1 MRGFQI
7 HFEVE
12 TMRFTSENTEGYSAT
27 ELAELN
33 QIFEHRVSLLEEAG
47 VLDEDERANAN
58 LLQFISER
66 TLRDYDFARDL
77 VPGVLINV
85 DDQEIRVAAIHD
97 IYLRREGDLRAAVA
111 LVDLDAGDYG
121 VFEGVLVVAYPDGEI
136 VTQADWQSPVGAIPW
151 DLRELQWQ
159 KGGRPCVV
167 GDDGLPRDA
176 ELW

>member
-1 MRGFQI
+1 MKSPQYRQD
-7 HFEVE
+7 
-12 TMRFTSENTEGYSAT
+12 NTEGYS
-27 ELAELN
+27 EHDLMELN

-47 VLDEDERANAN
+47 VLDEDERANKGI
-58 LLQFISER
+58 LQYLSEI

-77 VPGVLINV
+77 VPSVLIDV
-85 DDQEIRVAAIHD
+85 DDQEIRIAAIHD
-97 IYLRREGDLRAAVA
+97 IYLRGEGDLRAAIA

-121 VFEGVLVVAYPDGEI
+121 VFEGVLVVGYPDGEI
-136 VTQADWQSPVGAIPW
+136 VTQADWQSPSRAIPW

>member
-1 MRGFQI
+1 MRY
-7 HFEVE
+7 
-12 TMRFTSENTEGYSAT
+12 TSENTEGYSAT

-33 QIFEHRVSLLEEAG
+33 RIFEHRVGLLEEAG
-47 VLDEDERANAN
+47 VLDEDEDANKGI
-58 LLQFISER
+58 LHYLSE
-66 TLRDYDFARDL
+66 TTQRDYDLARDL

-97 IYLRREGDLRAAVA
+97 IYLRGEGDLRAAVA

-136 VTQADWQSPVGAIPW
+136 VTQADWQSPVRAIPW
-151 DLRELQWQ
+151 DLKELQWQ

-176 ELW
+176 VLW

>member
-47 VLDEDERANAN
+47 VLDEDERANKGI
-58 LLQFISER
+58 LQYLSEI

-97 IYLRREGDLRAAVA
+97 IYLRGEGDLRAAVA

>member
-1 MRGFQI
+1 MIMTTEMPFRPDN
-7 HFEVE
+7 
-12 TMRFTSENTEGYSAT
+12 MEGYAA
-27 ELAELN
+27 EDLADLN
-33 QIFEHRVSLLEEAG
+33 RIFEHRVSLLEEAG
-47 VLDEDERANAN
+47 VLDEDECANAN

-66 TLRDYDFARDL
+66 TKVDYDLARGMIPD
-77 VPGVLINV
+77 VLKDV
-85 DDQEIRVAAIHD
+85 DNQKFRIAAIHD
-97 IYLRREGDLRAAVA
+97 IYLRGEGDDCAAIA

-121 VFEGVLVVAYPDGEI
+121 VFEGVLVVGYPDGEI

>member
-1 MRGFQI
+1 MKSPQYRQD
-7 HFEVE
+7 
-12 TMRFTSENTEGYSAT
+12 NTEGYS
-27 ELAELN
+27 EHDLMELN

-47 VLDEDERANAN
+47 VLDEDERANKGI
-58 LLQFISER
+58 LQYLSEI

-77 VPGVLINV
+77 VPSVLIDV
-85 DDQEIRVAAIHD
+85 DDQEIRIAAIHD
-97 IYLRREGDLRAAVA
+97 IYLRGEGDLRAAVA
-111 LVDLDAGDYG
+111 LVDLDAGDRG
-121 VFEGVLVVAYPDGEI
+121 TFEGVVLAAYPDGEI

>member
-1 MRGFQI
+1 MKSPQYRQD
-7 HFEVE
+7 
-12 TMRFTSENTEGYSAT
+12 NTEGYSVE

-33 QIFEHRVSLLEEAG
+33 RIFSHRLGLLEEAG
-47 VLDEDERANAN
+47 VLDEDECANKGI
-58 LLQFISER
+58 LQYLSER
-66 TLRDYDFARDL
+66 TQVDYVLARDL
-77 VPGVLINV
+77 VPGVLIDV

-97 IYLRREGDLRAAVA
+97 LDLRGEGDLRAAVA
-111 LVDLDAGDYG
+111 LVDLDAGDRG
-121 VFEGVLVVAYPDGEI
+121 TFEGVVLAAYPDGEI